1 MTDAKV
7 RKLAELRSAVAS
19 MRNVPT
25 SQVELEEISATDAR
39 KEFAHMLETVTRR
52 GLVVIDKQSAPKAVL
67 LSFDDFRA
75 LVQRRPRTLDTL
87 SAEFDELLVRM
98 QKPAARAGMRAAF
111 DATPSALGA
120 AALSGARARGKR
132 G

>member
-7 RKLAELRSAVAS
+7 GKFAELRSAVAS
-19 MRNVPT
+19 MRNVPA

-39 KEFAHMLETVTRR
+39 KEFARMLETVTRR

-67 LSFDDFRA
+67 LSFDDFRT
-75 LVQRRPRTLDTL
+75 LVQRRPRSLDTL
-87 SAEFDELLVRM
+87 SAEFDELLARM
-98 QKPAARAGMRAAF
+98 QKPAARTGMRAAF
-111 DATPSALGA
+111 DATPAALGT
-120 AALSGARARGKR
+120 AALSGAKARRKR